1 MKIGP
6 KFKIAKRLGAPIF
19 EKTQTQKFRM
29 KMEAGT
35 PKGKKGNRNKSSY
48 GLQLIEKQK
57 ARFTYG
63 ITAGQFGKYIKQVI
77 DSKTVHAPEELY
89 KKLET
94 RLDNVVYRMGLS
106 NTRRFAR
113 QIVSHG
119 HIILN
124 GVKNT
129 VASTVVKPGDIIAI
143 REGSKKTKTFADVP
157 ERLKSYTVQD
167 WLSFDIDKM
176 SGKMTKLPTL
186 QGQDVLFD
194 LGQVIEFSKR

>member
-6 KFKIAKRLGAPIF
+6 KYKIAKRLGAPIF
-19 EKTQTQKFRM
+19 EKTQTQKFRL
-29 KMEAGT
+29 KLENA
-35 PKGKKGNRNKSSY
+35 PKGKKGKKNVSSY

-77 DSKTVHAPEELY
+77 DSKTIHAPDELY

-119 HIILN
+119 HITLN
-124 GVKNT
+124 GIKT
-129 VASTVVKPGDIIAI
+129 TIPSAVVKEGDIVAV
-143 REGSKKTKTFADVP
+143 REGSKKTKTFADVS
-157 ERLKSYTVQD
+157 ERNKSYTVQD
-167 WLSFDIDKM
+167 WLSFDTDKM
-176 SGKMTKLPTL
+176 TGKVLKMPTL
-186 QGQDVLFD
+186 TGQDVLFD

>member
-6 KFKIAKRLGAPIF
+6 KYKIAKRLGAPIF
-19 EKTQTQKFRM
+19 EKTQTQKFRL
-29 KMEAGT
+29 KLESA
-35 PKGKKGNRNKSSY
+35 PKGKKGKKNVSSY

-77 DSKTVHAPEELY
+77 DSKTVHAPDELY

-119 HIILN
+119 HITLN
-124 GVKNT
+124 GIKT
-129 VASTVVKPGDIIAI
+129 TIPSAVVKEGDIIAV
-143 REGSKKTKTFADVP
+143 REGSKKTKTFADVV
-157 ERLKSYTVQD
+157 ERNKSYTVQD
-167 WLSFDIDKM
+167 WLSFDTDKM
-176 SGKMTKLPTL
+176 TGKVLKMPTL
-186 QGQDVLFD
+186 TGQDVLFD

>member
-6 KFKIAKRLGAPIF
+6 KYKIAKRLGAPIF
-19 EKTQTQKFRM
+19 EKTQTQKFRL
-29 KMEAGT
+29 KLENA
-35 PKGKKGNRNKSSY
+35 PKGKKGKRNTSSY

-77 DSKTVHAPEELY
+77 DSKTINAPDDLY

-124 GVKNT
+124 GIKT
-129 VASTVVKPGDIIAI
+129 TIPSAVVKEGDIVAV
-143 REGSKKTKTFADVP
+143 REGSKKTKTFADVS
-157 ERLKSYTVQD
+157 ERNKSYTVQD
-167 WLSFDIDKM
+167 WLSFDTDKM
-176 SGKMTKLPTL
+176 TGKVLKMPTL
-186 QGQDVLFD
+186 TGQDVLFD

>member
-6 KFKIAKRLGAPIF
+6 KYKIAKRLGAPIF
-19 EKTQTQKFRM
+19 EKTQTQKFRL
-29 KMEAGT
+29 KLENA
-35 PKGKKGNRNKSSY
+35 PKGKKGKKNVSSY

-77 DSKTVHAPEELY
+77 DSKTIHAPDDLY

-119 HIILN
+119 HITLN
-124 GVKNT
+124 GVKT
-129 VASTVVKPGDIIAI
+129 TIPSAVVKEGDIIAV
-143 REGSKKTKTFADVP
+143 REGSKKTKTFAEVA
-157 ERLKSYTVQD
+157 ERNKTNTVQD
-167 WLSFDIDKM
+167 WLSFDTDKM
-176 SGKMTKLPTL
+176 TGKVLKMPTL
-186 QGQDVLFD
+186 TGQDVLFD

>member
-19 EKTQTQKFRM
+19 EKTQTQKFRV
-29 KMEAGT
+29 KMENA
-35 PKGKKGNRNKSSY
+35 PKGKKGKKNVSSY

-77 DSKTVHAPEELY
+77 DSKTVHGPEELY

-119 HIILN
+119 HILIN

-129 VASTVVKPGDIIAI
+129 VASTIVREGDVISV
-143 REGSKKTKTFADVP
+143 REGSKKTRTFHDYS
-157 ERLKSYTVQD
+157 ERSKSHTVQD
-167 WLSFDIDKM
+167 WLSFDGDKM
-176 SGKMTKLPTL
+176 TGKIMKMPAL
-186 QGQDVLFD
+186 QGQEVLFD